1 MKRLHILILAT
12 LVGCGDCDDEV
23 HFDGDTGSTTDFGS
37 DAGSRTDATTNDA
50 TTATDAQADAD
61 LADADLADAD
71 ADLADADAD
80 LADADL
86 ADADLADAAPDLPTK
101 TCGNGSVELDEACDD
116 GNTDDGDY
124 CDATCETT
132 TGSCGDGVVQANET
146 CDDGLTTACS
156 TTHDGGDASC
166 LPNGACVAGFVLNGA
181 GACVSNNTTGLT
193 VPCSNGAGYSM
204 FKFHYDNGSTS
215 ARIDV
220 WDATCS
226 YSFASNSACNV
237 REVYPGF
244 GDVSRTSEGYP
255 IVTSTHYIRVRF
267 SAAGLNFNTATLY
280 VQGRSYATGSS
291 TTIRAWSPLYGEQFG
306 GPVDNDFVYDWYDL
320 DWTGFLTPN
329 DQPSLSAVQI
339 YAYQGSSS
347 LAIKAVE
354 LCVE

>member
-1 MKRLHILILAT
+1 MKRLNILILAM
-12 LVGCGDCDDEV
+12 LVGCGDCDDKIHSDRDV
-23 HFDGDTGSTTDFGS
+23 GSTTDIGLEFDS
-37 DAGSRTDATTNDA
+37 MT
-50 TTATDAQADAD
+50 
-61 LADADLADAD
+61 
-71 ADLADADAD
+71 
-80 LADADL
+80 
-86 ADADLADAAPDLPTK
+86 ADAAADSMFDAMTVDASSDLGSSSDAQTDSDLAGSDQSDASSDML
-101 TCGNGSVELDEACDD
+101 TGICGNNAVELGEACDD

-124 CDATCETT
+124 CDALCETI
-132 TGSCGDGVVQANET
+132 TGSCGDGTLQGNET
-146 CDDGLTTACS
+146 CDDGVTTACS

-166 LPNGACVAGFVLNGA
+166 LPNGACAAGFVLNGA

-193 VPCSNGAGYSM
+193 VPCSNGTGYSM

-244 GDVSRTSEGYP
+244 GDISRTSEGYP
-255 IVTSTHYIRVRF
+255 IATSTHYIRVRF
-267 SAAGLNFNTATLY
+267 SAAGLNFNAATLY

-306 GPVDNDFVYDWYDL
+306 GPVDNDFVYDWYGL
-320 DWTGFLTPN
+320 DWTGFLSPN
-329 DQPSLSAVQI
+329 DQPSLTAVQI
-339 YAYQGSSS
+339 YAYQGSSN
-347 LAIKAVE
+347 LAIKGVE